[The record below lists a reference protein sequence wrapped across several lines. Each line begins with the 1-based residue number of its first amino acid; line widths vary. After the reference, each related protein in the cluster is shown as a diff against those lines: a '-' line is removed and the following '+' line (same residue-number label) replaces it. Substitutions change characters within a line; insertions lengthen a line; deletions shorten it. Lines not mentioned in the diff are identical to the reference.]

1 MMVTLLRLLGRW
13 PLHWLHRAGA
23 LLGWI
28 VYIAS
33 PVYARR
39 MRENLAASGIFS
51 DSDARE
57 RALRETIA
65 HTGRAVAEIAK
76 VWFDDVCHVA
86 RLIECNDWPLVEE
99 AQRGGRGVIFLT
111 PHLGCFEV
119 AALYIA
125 QRTPITILYRPP
137 RMRWVEP
144 LMIRGRSRGHAHLAP
159 ATLRGVRLLYKALQ
173 RGESIGLLPDQ
184 APQTGEGVWA
194 KFFDRPAYTMTLV
207 RRLQKQTGAAVIFT
221 FAERL
226 PDGKGFVLHFDR
238 FEGAAIDEN
247 ELNRAVEK
255 LIRRRPT
262 QYLWS
267 YNRYKVPKGVQP
279 PDAAIMNRCDTPNRV
294 GRES

>member
-13 PLHWLHRAGA
+13 PLLWLHRAGA
-23 LLGWI
+23 VLGWI
-28 VYIAS
+28 VYFAS
-33 PVYARR
+33 PVYAAR
-39 MRENLAASGIFS
+39 MRENLAASGIFA
-51 DSDARE
+51 DSNTRE
-57 RALRETIA
+57 RALRETVA
-65 HTGRAVAEIAK
+65 QTGRAVAEIAK
-76 VWFDDVCHVA
+76 VWFDDISNILPLV
-86 RLIECNDWPLVEE
+86 ECRDWAVVEE
-99 AQRGGRGVIFLT
+99 AQRNGRGVIFLT

-144 LMIRGRSRGHAHLAP
+144 LMIRGRSRGQAHLAP

-173 RGESIGLLPDQ
+173 RGDAVGLLPDQ

-226 PDGKGFVLHFDR
+226 CDGRGFLLHFER
-238 FEGAAIDEN
+238 FSGDDIDER
-247 ELNRAVEK
+247 ELNRLVES
-255 LIRRRPT
+255 LIRRSPT

-267 YNRYKVPKGVQP
+267 YNRYKVPKGVTP
-279 PDAAIMNRCDTPNRV
+279 PARDV
-294 GRES
+294 V

>member
-13 PLHWLHRAGA
+13 PLRWLHRAGA

-28 VYIAS
+28 VYFAS
-33 PVYARR
+33 PLYAAR
-39 MRENLAASGIFS
+39 MRENLTASGIFS
-51 DSDARE
+51 DSDARDG
-57 RALRETIA
+57 ALRETVA
-65 HTGRAVAEIAK
+65 HTGKAVTEIAK
-76 VWFDDVCHVA
+76 VWFDDVA
-86 RLIECNDWPLVEE
+86 NIAPLVECRDWTVVE
-99 AQRGGRGVIFLT
+99 DAQSGGRGVIFLT

-137 RMRWVEP
+137 RMRWIEP
-144 LMIRGRSRGHAHLAP
+144 LMIRGRNRGQARVAP

-173 RGESIGLLPDQ
+173 RGEAVGLLPDQ

-194 KFFDRPAYTMTLV
+194 DFFGRPAYTMTLV

-226 PDGKGFVLHFDR
+226 PDGKGFLLQ
-238 FEGAAIDEN
+238 FERYPGSEIDEYA
-247 ELNRAVEK
+247 LNRAVEN
-255 LIRRRPT
+255 LIRRSPT

-267 YNRYKVPKGVQP
+267 YNRHKVPKGARP
-279 PDAAIMNRCDTPNRV
+279 PMRND
-294 GRES
+294 E